1 MLFGRL
7 RSPDQHLAGEVRRLR
22 PPSLARRGHS
32 ARRLLSL
39 VVSPLRIDGIMDDYA
54 GLDRLDREELDE

>member
-7 RSPDQHLAGEVRRLR
+7 LAPYQRLAAEVRGTR
-22 PPSLARRGHS
+22 PPPLARRGHP

-39 VVSPLRIDGIMDDYA
+39 VVLPLRVDGIMDDYA
-54 GLDRLDREELDE
+54 ELDRLDREELDE